1 MIYLAA
7 GRNRSVLAALRLGLT
22 IRFQLDGHMAMGDAS
37 KGAVY
42 GAKQSSASNLRRRS
56 GGDSVEKVHQL
67 NFEQLVAEITYR

>member
-37 KGAVY
+37 KGP